1 MDQAAM
7 EEMDQDAPAPEET
20 TNNPHLDLG
29 TKFSLELALMG
40 FDDAEDEADFENE
53 EI

>member
-1 MDQAAM
+1 MDQAAI
-7 EEMDQDAPAPEET
+7 EEMDQDAAEET